1 MPVVQHSVWY
11 TVTSWSRAI
20 VVPADAARPRPRHLR
35 PASLRCSCVRA
46 LLCALIVAVPGAST
60 VSADTT
66 EQPEKLAEIVTL
78 KSIKG
83 EMDYVGSQYIN
94 LVYDRKEGTEYEME
108 LPYDKNLKLT
118 NKRKLG
124 DFVRGDIVQV
134 MYEETAWTDEGGM
147 ERKRRKATEIQFVRP
162 AITGLRSAAPQ

>member
-46 LLCALIVAVPGAST
+46 LLGALIISAPGASA
-60 VSADTT
+60 VSAATT
-66 EQPEKLAEIVTL
+66 DQPEKPAEIVTL
-78 KSIKG
+78 KSVKG
-83 EMDYVGSQYIN
+83 KLDYVGSQCIN
-94 LVYDRKEGTEYEME
+94 LVYDRKEGMEYEMD
-108 LPYDKNLKLT
+108 LPYDKDLKLM

-147 ERKRRKATEIQFVRP
+147 ERERRKATEIQFVRP
-162 AITGLRSAAPQ
+162 AITGLRSDAPQ